1 MKQIKGR
8 MSRSFCSSRAAASSA
23 DAADRTPDDFLAD
36 WQLMAKNAATYNEDG
51 STIAADAAYL
61 HELVRASSRSLGRR

>member
-8 MSRSFCSSRAAASSA
+8 MSRSFCSSARSIYA

-61 HELVRASSRSLGRR
+61 HELVRAFCP